1 MKKIKEYKLEIIL
14 FFVEAIYMI
23 LELLASRVLSPYFG
37 SSNIVWTAVI
47 GIILLSGSMGN
58 YIGGKIADKKG
69 DLAEKLKGIIVTA
82 GIFVLLIPIVQD
94 VILEA
99 IKGLNLDIRIG
110 AIISTLILFFIPN
123 LFIGFII
130 PIILKMR
137 LTSVE
142 DTGKVTGRTYAI
154 STLGGIVGTFFGGF
168 VLVPNFG
175 SIQIL
180 LIIPILLFVL
190 AFCVDVKFS
199 IKKDAIQI
207 ISTII
212 AMCFLV
218 FYSGNNS
225 INAKRVLDGELNV
238 TVSYDTQ
245 YGRVLIKNLTYYGD
259 DIRLMNI
266 GIGYESATFLD
277 PNKKYDLVFDY
288 LEKYDLMFESNE
300 EVSSCLMIGGAGYGY
315 PKYYISKYLD
325 KSMDVVEID
334 GDVTELAK
342 KYFYLDDLIK
352 DYKLDENHRFNI
364 YTEDGRTYLN
374 NNNKKYDAILNDAFS
389 GETPAKTLTT
399 VEAAKLVKKSL
410 NDNGIYLSNVI
421 GAKEGIN
428 SRFIKAEVNTL
439 RQVFKN
445 VYTIPVN
452 AIDDTTKANYMVIAT
467 DQDLEF
473 KDAINLEMEDDE
485 IVLTDNYAPID
496 TLIPTENY

>member
-190 AFCVDVKFS
+190 AICVDAKFS
-199 IKKDAIQI
+199 IKKDVIQI

-212 AMCFLV
+212 AICFLV
-218 FYSGNNS
+218 FYSGSNS

-300 EVSSCLMIGGAGYGY
+300 EISSCLMIGGAGYGY
-315 PKYYISKYLD
+315 PKYYISHFPD
-325 KSMDVVEID
+325 KKMDVVEID
-334 GDVTELAK
+334 GKITEIAK
-342 KYFYLDDLIK
+342 QYFY
-352 DYKLDENHRFNI
+352 
-364 YTEDGRTYLN
+364 
-374 NNNKKYDAILNDAFS
+374 
-389 GETPAKTLTT
+389 
-399 VEAAKLVKKSL
+399 
-410 NDNGIYLSNVI
+410 
-421 GAKEGIN
+421 
-428 SRFIKAEVNTL
+428 
-439 RQVFKN
+439 
-445 VYTIPVN
+445 
-452 AIDDTTKANYMVIAT
+452 
-467 DQDLEF
+467 
-473 KDAINLEMEDDE
+473 
-485 IVLTDNYAPID
+485 
-496 TLIPTENY
+496 